1 MDDTTLSIM
10 IKLGMQ
16 EEENAKVTLAKLEH
30 NFNLLQKAADK
41 LRTSIQTA
49 LDHDEDVG
57 LLKAQL
63 EDVEAQI
70 SDTTVMAAKLNR
82 EMKQAQWDNL
92 KKIGGDLEQVGD
104 KIANIGRGMSIMGV
118 GILAGVYSS
127 IQKFNAD
134 NPLDLTAQR
143 WLAAQDDIESSFSRI
158 GGVAAD
164 RLLPLIEK
172 LADLAEK
179 TADFVEKNPE
189 MIDALVGLG
198 SFMAVAGGGLQLA
211 GGAMKLGGG
220 AMNMAA
226 KAGEAGLFAEGG
238 ALASGG
244 AVASGAATAGSAA
257 LLIAAPI
264 VGAMFAKEVGNAF
277 QRSMGQGE
285 SSWGDIATT
294 AKQIGSLIRP
304 ISLLSFALDGLG
316 FDEASAKTRNLSNE
330 LSGLGTA
337 TEDAA
342 EAEAIAAA
350 QKKANAED
358 EAAATKLMANLTQEN
373 AKAERK
379 FAADR
384 EAIFSDE
391 ARAMEDANRKLADKL
406 SDISSALA
414 SNIRKIDANLKTT
427 LADISETLKTS
438 LAELGEN
445 FANENIQAE
454 REYQQQ
460 RADIVSSG
468 ADEIK
473 KINQKKQ
480 KDLADAERD
489 HAKNTKSLI
498 ADRDAL
504 GLVQENNAYAEKQ
517 AEIKRNAEESTVQ
530 ARANTKAQL
539 AEAARNYEEQ
549 RAQRFAEYQKQ
560 KEEANA
566 KAISDKAEAQE
577 KAATEKAEAQ
587 QKAAEEKAKAN
598 KDAAEQ
604 KAEIERK
611 RVEAL
616 TDLKKAYDRERSERI
631 TAVYNEITELK
642 GAMNA
647 EMLMRR
653 QYNNQILADTTAHM
667 KSMQAAQSQTAQS
680 QSTGGKKGTGV
691 AILTKSSDDDPPHDY
706 SGYAYTGTYAMAQ
719 DGQREFV
726 LSGAATKAAEQMVG
740 GQLNQQA
747 LLSGLAGQGG
757 TGMQYTDQASY
768 SGVTV
773 ADMRRIRQM
782 SRQEAIAVM
791 SEVQRK

>member
-1 MDDTTLSIM
+1 
-10 IKLGMQ
+10 
-16 EEENAKVTLAKLEH
+16 
-30 NFNLLQKAADK
+30 
-41 LRTSIQTA
+41 
-49 LDHDEDVG
+49 
-57 LLKAQL
+57 
-63 EDVEAQI
+63 
-70 SDTTVMAAKLNR
+70 
-82 EMKQAQWDNL
+82 
-92 KKIGGDLEQVGD
+92 
-104 KIANIGRGMSIMGV
+104 
-118 GILAGVYSS
+118 
-127 IQKFNAD
+127 
-134 NPLDLTAQR
+134 
-143 WLAAQDDIESSFSRI
+143 
-158 GGVAAD
+158 
-164 RLLPLIEK
+164 
-172 LADLAEK
+172 
-179 TADFVEKNPE
+179 
-189 MIDALVGLG
+189 
-198 SFMAVAGGGLQLA
+198 
-211 GGAMKLGGG
+211 MKLGGG

-238 ALASGG
+238 ALASLGTSIGSAVTAALTSTAFLASLAAGLG
-244 AVASGAATAGSAA
+244 AVVG
-257 LLIAAPI
+257 
-264 VGAMFAKEVGNAF
+264 VGAYNKYAEATGKDSA
-277 QRSMGQGE
+277 GE
-285 SSWGDIATT
+285 
-294 AKQIGSLIRP
+294 IGSKGL
-304 ISLLSFALDGLG
+304 ALANFETGKFLRDLGVIANKTDAELWDASKGL
-316 FDEASAKTRNLSNE
+316 A
-330 LSGLGTA
+330 GLGTA
-337 TEDAA
+337 AEAAA

-549 RAQRFAEYQKQ
+549 RAQRFTEYQKQ

-757 TGMQYTDQASY
+757 TGMQYIDQASY

>member
-1 MDDTTLSIM
+1 MTDDATLSIM

-16 EEENAKVTLAKLEH
+16 EEENAKVTLAKLEADM
-30 NFNLLQKAADK
+30 KALAKHANDLK
-41 LRTSIQTA
+41 KAIQIS
-49 LDHDEDVG
+49 LDHDEDAG
-57 LLKAQL
+57 LLKAAL
-63 EDVEAQI
+63 EDVEAQAI
-70 SDTTVMAAKLNR
+70 ATSMAAAKLNR
-82 EMKQAQWDNL
+82 EMKQTQWDNL

-143 WLAAQDDIESSFSRI
+143 WLSAQDDIESSFSRI

-226 KAGEAGLFAEGG
+226 KAGQAGLFAEGG

-285 SSWGDIATT
+285 SSWGDIGTT
-294 AKQIGSLIRP
+294 AKQIGSLTNP

-316 FDEASAKTRNLSNE
+316 FDEASAKTRNFSNE
-330 LSGLGTA
+330 LYGLGTA
-337 TEDAA
+337 AEAA
-342 EAEAIAAA
+342 GEAEAIAAA

-358 EAAATKLMANLTQEN
+358 EAAATKLMSDLTEAN

-379 FAADR
+379 FANDR
-384 EAIFSDE
+384 EDIFTDE
-391 ARAMEDANRKLADKL
+391 ARAMEDANRKLAGNL

-414 SNIRKIDANLKTT
+414 SNIRKIDSDLRTT

-473 KINQKKQ
+473 KINQQKQ
-480 KDLADAERD
+480 KDLADAERE
-489 HAKNTKSLI
+489 HAKNTRSLI

-504 GLVQENNAYAEKQ
+504 GLVEENNAYAEKQ
-517 AEIKRNAEESTVQ
+517 AEIKQNANEAIAQ
-530 ARANTKAQL
+530 ARANTQAQL
-539 AEAARNYEEQ
+539 AESARNYEEQ
-549 RAQRFAEYQKQ
+549 RAQRLAEYERQKA
-560 KEEANA
+560 EANA
-566 KAISDKAEAQE
+566 KAVADRADAQEKAAAEKAEAQE
-577 KAATEKAEAQ
+577 KAAEEKRKAI
-587 QKAAEEKAKAN
+587 KDAAEEKAAI
-598 KDAAEQ
+598 A
-604 KAEIERK
+604 RK
-611 RVEAL
+611 RAEAL
-616 TDLKKAYDRERSERI
+616 ADLKKAYDRERKERI
-631 TAVYNEITELK
+631 TAVYNEIIELR
-642 GAMNA
+642 GALNA

-653 QYNNQILADTTAHM
+653 QYQDQILADTEKHM
-667 KSMQAAQSQTAQS
+667 RDMAAAQGS
-680 QSTGGKKGTGV
+680 
-691 AILTKSSDDDPPHDY
+691 SSDPIHDY

-757 TGMQYTDQASY
+757 AGMQYVDQASY

-791 SEVQRK
+791 SEVGRR